1 MMMSYSMTSRGVS
14 LSDMRLCVV
23 VCGAPIISTKLIY
36 TETGISTRRRRA
48 ARGTITMDLL
58 NYFSDWDDVV
68 EFKKKSQLFHELDEA
83 DYMFVILSGE
93 VEVTLRGEPL
103 GAEIEGGVIGEMA
116 LINNARRSA
125 TAVALKKTR
134 VARVDRENFR
144 RIVRDNPD
152 FALHIM
158 AVMANR
164 LRVADQIIA
173 G

>member
-1 MMMSYSMTSRGVS
+1 
-14 LSDMRLCVV
+14 
-23 VCGAPIISTKLIY
+23 
-36 TETGISTRRRRA
+36 
-48 ARGTITMDLL
+48 MDLL